1 MVSTNA
7 GGCGSG
13 ASGGSAGSVWVT
25 SGTNAGSRTVTFRLF
40 RGGAMV
46 HTVKGPLVSTD
57 LSVSGGKAISVD
69 FGIGRVA
76 DGAYF
81 PPIGWKYSNLNVKA
95 EPF

>member
-1 MVSTNA
+1 MEA
-7 GGCGSG
+7 D
-13 ASGGSAGSVWVT
+13 
-25 SGTNAGSRTVTFRLF
+25 AGSRTVTLKVFQ
-40 RGGAMV
+40 GNAV
-46 HTVKGPLVSTD
+46 IHTVTGPLVSND
-57 LSVSGGKAISVD
+57 LSVTAGKAISVD